1 MPAVH
6 NVEILWEDLLAAFT
20 NGEMDR
26 IYFLDRFT
34 GEIFFIP
41 SAEED
46 HEFQQQLEK
55 NRGRFLEIPPF
66 DYRSERQIM
75 SGFVTSIEDPLL
87 KNLLSAALAGK
98 KPYGKIE
105 DILSFFPQD
114 EERLL
119 LMKDEFLSDRLKI
132 WLEENNLFTVDRT
145 TQSLT
150 HP

>member
-41 SAEED
+41 SSEED

-66 DYRSERQIM
+66 DYRIERQIM

-87 KNLLSAALAGK
+87 KNLLSASLAGK

>member
-6 NVEILWEDLLAAFT
+6 NVEISWEDLLAAFT

-41 SAEED
+41 SQEED
-46 HEFQQQLEK
+46 TDFQQQLEK
-55 NRGRFLEIPPF
+55 NQGRFLEIPPF
-66 DYRSERQIM
+66 DYRIERQIM

-87 KNLLSAALAGK
+87 KNLLSASLAGT

-105 DILSFFPQD
+105 DIISFFPQD
-114 EERLL
+114 EERLML
-119 LMKDEFLSDRLKI
+119 LKDEFLSSRLKV